1 MAVTLGTVNGQT
13 RATLVQEA
21 SRRWRSQLIDLGGRN
36 TLLYYKD
43 LRSGTLD
50 LSAADPV
57 AVAALLGG
65 RTMSLTQLFTRSAA
79 SKRAAAG
86 SPAGSDAAPVGSGRS
101 GDTPA
106 VADLDSTLVS
116 APVADPDP
124 AGERLADSGRPA
136 IGRASVPPRRV
147 DADDEAGGDRAADVV
162 ADADAASGAGLISGA
177 DAVSDADAASG
188 ADVVS
193 GADVGSDAD
202 AASGAEVVEADE
214 GPVLTHAAAV
224 KRARTI
230 RNKARELAEER
241 GIETCFVAIGSAT
254 WTPPAGSGVPAA
266 PVLLRSAQLRARGAA
281 EDDFELSVH
290 GDTEVNPT
298 LLQLLEEEFG
308 VQVDADEL
316 EELISYTA
324 GFDPQPLY
332 ERLVKEASGRVRGFT
347 IGPRCVLGTF
357 SYAKLPMVNDL
368 RVAATALEGHEIIAA
383 IAGDGEAQRRLH
395 ATGAVQPDDP
405 DLIAPVDEFLVLDA
419 DSSQNYAI
427 NAVLSGQHSVIKG
440 PPGTGKS
447 QTIANLIASLV
458 ARGKRVLF
466 VAEKRAAITAVTDR
480 LARRGLG
487 SLVMDVH
494 DGTTSR
500 RRVAADLKAAFDSA
514 ARIAQPDLSVLHE
527 TLVTK
532 RAQLNGHDEALHQV
546 REPWGVS
553 AYQSQGA
560 LVALSA
566 AGRPMTAVR
575 LRGQTLAALDAGT
588 ARRVREQLRDFA
600 ALGGFT
606 LTAQESA
613 WVGAAVRTPADA
625 ETAFDLAERVA
636 ERTLP
641 AARPGLRHVQ
651 EQTGLRPPADLAGWR
666 NLFGFLDGVAATLT
680 QFHEDVFRVDL
691 ATHIASAADAAWR
704 REHAG
709 QPGTD
714 AGWLTRRR
722 MRKQAAQLWRGPGS
736 PSRQQLFTGL
746 TTALTQRA
754 QWTRASADGGPP
766 RLPAELARARAA
778 FEQLDGQVAQL
789 QRFVPHV
796 NLAGMDLDRLATL
809 VSGLAGDERTLR
821 RIPRLNEL
829 GAAFNGLGLDQLV
842 ADLAARRPDADH
854 AAAVFDACWHASIL
868 QHLNFTDPR
877 IGAFDGP
884 LHTRTVEEFRTADR
898 AHIDATASRV
908 LRAVAEHITRTRD
921 QYPDESRL
929 VEHQANLKR
938 RHLPIRQL
946 FATAPHMLTALRPCW
961 AMSPLIVSQ
970 LLPAEA
976 DLFDVVVFDEASQVT
991 PADAV
996 PALLRARQVVVAG
1009 DEHQLPPTSF
1019 FTAAEEGGGADPLGV
1034 RADGSIDLS
1043 LTSGYESVLDVLTA
1057 LLPAYLLRWHY
1068 RSQDDRLIGFSNA
1081 HIYDRSLVTFPG
1093 TAGAGSVQH
1102 VHVAFDPA
1110 NTDTDSVTAEVDRVV
1125 ELALQHAQLRPSE
1138 SLGVITMGIVHADR
1152 IDLALRKA
1160 LSARSE
1166 LHGFFAESAAE
1177 PFFVKNLERV
1187 QGDERDAIILSI
1199 GYGKNAAGQL
1209 PYRFGPLLL
1218 PGGERRLNVAVTRAR
1233 RRMTLVSSFTAADMD
1248 PARSTSEGVRLLRG
1262 YLEYTESGGTS
1273 LSSTATADRAQPD
1286 AFEADVLARLT
1297 AAGIPVTARF
1307 GVAGAFIDF
1316 ACAHPSDPDELV
1328 LAIETDGTTYHS
1340 ASTARDRDRLRQ
1352 EQLER
1357 LGWRY
1362 HRIWSTDWFA
1372 DPAAETARTR
1382 AAYDEAV
1389 AAVDA
1394 RRTDEPTVVL
1404 HLPPPTPPAA
1414 GPSARP
1420 LPRPDF
1426 TPGRPIAEYP
1436 GDVLVALVRWIES
1449 DTLLRTE
1456 EQVLEEAR
1464 RELGFKRGGT
1474 RINAALSEALRQS
1487 RASSPSP
1494 SPASLPPP
1502 VAPQSGVP
1510 DADRTMILDPDARD
1524 ADRTMMLDLGT
1535 DETRVLPQRPE
1546 TD

>member
-1 MAVTLGTVNGQT
+1 MNGQT

-43 LRSGTLD
+43 LRAGTLD

-65 RTMSLTQLFTRSAA
+65 RTMSLSQLFTRSAA
-79 SKRAAAG
+79 GKRSRAGAGEEPAAG
-86 SPAGSDAAPVGSGRS
+86 EGPAPDDTALDLAASKPPV
-101 GDTPA
+101 
-106 VADLDSTLVS
+106 VAE
-116 APVADPDP
+116 PDP
-124 AGERLADSGRPA
+124 TGSRLADSQRPA
-136 IGRASVPPRRV
+136 IGRAKVPSGPV
-147 DADDEAGGDRAADVV
+147 EDIEVV
-162 ADADAASGAGLISGA
+162 ADPP
-177 DAVSDADAASG
+177 VE
-188 ADVVS
+188 
-193 GADVGSDAD
+193 VGP
-202 AASGAEVVEADE
+202 GAEAAEGAEPAEVAEPDE

-368 RVAATALEGHEIIAA
+368 RVAAEALEGHEIIAA
-383 IAGDGEAQRRLH
+383 IAGDGEAQQRLH
-395 ATGAVQPDDP
+395 AVGAVQPDDP

-427 NAVLSGQHSVIKG
+427 NAVLTGQHSVIKG

-553 AYQSQGA
+553 AYQSQSA

-566 AGRPMTAVR
+566 FLSEAGQSMTAVR

-606 LTAQESA
+606 ITAQQSG

-625 ETAFDLAERVA
+625 EAAFDLVERLA

-666 NLFGFLDGVAATLT
+666 NLFAFLDGIAATLSN
-680 QFHEDVFRVDL
+680 FRDDVFRVDL

-709 QPGTD
+709 QPGAD

-736 PSRQQLFTGL
+736 PSRQQLFAGL
-746 TTALTQRA
+746 STALTQRA
-754 QWTRASADGGPP
+754 QWTRAAADGGPP
-766 RLPAELARARAA
+766 RLPAELARAKAA
-778 FEQLDGQVAQL
+778 FEQLDTQVTQL
-789 QRFVPHV
+789 QRHLPHLG
-796 NLAGMDLDRLATL
+796 LAGLDLDRLGTVLA
-809 VSGLAGDERTLR
+809 GLAADERTLR
-821 RIPRLNEL
+821 KVPRLNEL
-829 GAAFNGLGLDQLV
+829 GAAFSGLGLEQLV
-842 ADLAARRPDADH
+842 ADLAARRPDADL

-884 LHTRTVEEFRTADR
+884 LHTRTVEEFRAADR

-921 QYPDESRL
+921 QHPDESRL

-1019 FTAAEEGGGADPLGV
+1019 FTAAEDGGGADPLGV

-1043 LTSGYESVLDVLTA
+1043 LTSGYESILDVLTA

-1093 TAGAGSVQH
+1093 TAGAGSVRH
-1102 VHVAFDPA
+1102 VHVAFDAA

-1138 SLGVITMGIVHADR
+1138 SLGIITMGIVHADR
-1152 IDLALRKA
+1152 VDLALRKA
-1160 LSARSE
+1160 LSARPE
-1166 LHGFFAESAAE
+1166 LHAFFSESAAE

-1218 PGGERRLNVAVTRAR
+1218 PGGERRLNVAITRAR

-1248 PARSTSEGVRLLRG
+1248 PARSTSEGVRLLRA

-1273 LSSTATADRAQPD
+1273 LSGTAAERVQPD
-1286 AFEADVLARLT
+1286 PFEADVLARLT

-1307 GVAGAFIDF
+1307 GVTGAFIDF
-1316 ACAHPSDPDELV
+1316 ACAHPSEPDELV
-1328 LAIETDGTTYHS
+1328 LAIETDGATYHS

-1394 RRTDEPTVVL
+1394 RRTNEPTIVL
-1404 HLPPPTPPAA
+1404 HLPAPSTPADA
-1414 GPSARP
+1414 PSDRT

-1436 GDVLVALVRWIES
+1436 AAVLVDLIRWIES

-1474 RINAALSEALRQS
+1474 RINAALTDALRQS
-1487 RASSPSP
+1487 RAAA
-1494 SPASLPPP
+1494 ASLSALPP
-1502 VAPQSGVP
+1502 
-1510 DADRTMILDPDARD
+1510 D
-1524 ADRTMMLDLGT
+1524 ADRTMMLDLPAD
-1535 DETRVLPQRPE
+1535 DETRILPQRPE

>member
-1 MAVTLGTVNGQT
+1 MDGRS

-21 SRRWRSQLIDLGGRN
+21 ARRWRSQLIDLGGRN

-57 AVAALLGG
+57 AVSALLGG
-65 RTMSLTQLFTRSAA
+65 RTMSLTQLFPRSGGKRSAA
-79 SKRAAAG
+79 APAPADTVLDAG
-86 SPAGSDAAPVGSGRS
+86 EPPVAAPDPGASR
-101 GDTPA
+101 
-106 VADLDSTLVS
+106 LV
-116 APVADPDP
+116 DD
-124 AGERLADSGRPA
+124 GRPA
-136 IGRASVPPRRV
+136 IGRASVPATPPEPEAAV
-147 DADDEAGGDRAADVV
+147 ETVEPPAAESSAVEAAAAGSSAAGLSAGG
-162 ADADAASGAGLISGA
+162 SSAG
-177 DAVSDADAASG
+177 
-188 ADVVS
+188 
-193 GADVGSDAD
+193 
-202 AASGAEVVEADE
+202 
-214 GPVLTHAAAV
+214 GPDDGPALTHAAAV

-254 WTPPAGSGVPAA
+254 WTPAAGSGVPAA

-368 RVAATALEGHEIIAA
+368 RVAAEALEGHEIIAA

-395 ATGAVQPDDP
+395 ATGAVQLDDP
-405 DLIAPVDEFLVLDA
+405 DLIAPDDEFLVLDA

-500 RRVAADLKAAFDSA
+500 RKVAADLKAAFDSA

-527 TLVTK
+527 TLITK

-546 REPWGVS
+546 REPWGIS
-553 AYQSQGA
+553 AFQSQTAILA
-560 LVALSA
+560 LTA

-606 LTAQESA
+606 LTGQQSGWA
-613 WVGAAVRTPADA
+613 GAAVRTPADA
-625 ETAFDLAERVA
+625 EAAFGLVERLA

-641 AARPGLRHVQ
+641 AARPALRHVQ

-666 NLFGFLDGVAATLT
+666 QLFGFLDGVAATLT

-704 REHAG
+704 REHVG

-746 TTALTQRA
+746 STALAQRA
-754 QWTRASADGGPP
+754 AFANGGGRPQ
-766 RLPAELARARAA
+766 LPTEYPRARAA
-778 FEQLDGQVAQL
+778 FHELDEQVGQL
-789 QRFVPHV
+789 QRHVPH
-796 NLAGMDLDRLATL
+796 LGLTAMDLDRLGAVLT
-809 VSGLAGDERTLR
+809 GLAGDERTLR
-821 RIPRLNEL
+821 RVPRLNEL
-829 GAAFNGLGLDQLV
+829 GAGFTALGLDQLV
-842 ADLAARRPDADH
+842 ADLGGRRADADL

-868 QHLNFTDPR
+868 QHLGFTDDR
-877 IGAFDGP
+877 IGAFDGER
-884 LHTRTVEEFRTADR
+884 HTRTVAEFRAADHQ
-898 AHIDATASRV
+898 HIDATASRV

-921 QYPDESRL
+921 QHPDESRL

-961 AMSPLIVSQ
+961 AMSPLVVSQ
-970 LLPAEA
+970 LLPAAA

-1019 FTAAEEGGGADPLGV
+1019 FTAAEDGGADPLGV
-1034 RADGSIDLS
+1034 RPDGSIDLS
-1043 LTSGYESVLDVLTA
+1043 LTSGYESILDVLTA

-1081 HIYDRSLVTFPG
+1081 HIYERSLVTFPG

-1102 VHVAFDPA
+1102 VHVPFDPA
-1110 NTDTDSVTAEVDRVV
+1110 DASGAADSVTAEVDRVV
-1125 ELALQHAQLRPSE
+1125 ELALQHAQLRPSQ
-1138 SLGVITMGIVHADR
+1138 SLGVITMGITHADR

-1160 LSARSE
+1160 LSARPD
-1166 LHGFFAESAAE
+1166 LHAFFAESAAE

-1199 GYGKNAAGQL
+1199 GYGKNASGQL

-1248 PARSTSEGVRLLRG
+1248 PARSTSEGVRLLRA
-1262 YLEYTESGGTS
+1262 YLEYTASGGTS
-1273 LSSTATADRAQPD
+1273 LGGAAAPSAAPD
-1286 AFEADVLARLT
+1286 AFETDVLNRLT

-1316 ACAHPSDPDELV
+1316 ACAHPANPEELI
-1328 LAIETDGTTYHS
+1328 LAIETDGATYHS

-1362 HRIWSTDWFA
+1362 HRIWSSDWVA

-1382 AAYDEAV
+1382 AAYDEAL
-1389 AAVDA
+1389 AAADA
-1394 RRTDEPTVVL
+1394 RRFNEPTVVL
-1404 HLPPPTPPAA
+1404 NFPLAPSPAA
-1414 GPSARP
+1414 ASSPRT
-1420 LPRPDF
+1420 LPRPDI
-1426 TPGRPIAEYP
+1426 TPGRPITEYP
-1436 GDVLVALVRWIES
+1436 RAALVALISWIES

-1456 EQVLEEAR
+1456 EEVLEEAR

-1474 RINAALSEALRQS
+1474 RINAALTEALHES
-1487 RASSPSP
+1487 RATATSTPD
-1494 SPASLPPP
+1494 PAA
-1502 VAPQSGVP
+1502 APP
-1510 DADRTMILDPDARD
+1510 DADRTTAPPITPAAVPPDPDRTTVLPVVP
-1524 ADRTMMLDLGT
+1524 ADP
-1535 DETRVLPQRPE
+1535 DETRFLPQRPE

>member
-1 MAVTLGTVNGQT
+1 MRSVVPGRYARAVNGQT
-13 RATLVQEA
+13 RAQLVQEA

-79 SKRAAAG
+79 GKRAAAVEEPVPAPDDTVVDLG
-86 SPAGSDAAPVGSGRS
+86 SEPAGQPPD
-101 GDTPA
+101 
-106 VADLDSTLVS
+106 VAG
-116 APVADPDP
+116 PDP
-124 AGERLADSGRPA
+124 TASRLVDSGRPA
-136 IGRASVPPRRV
+136 IGRASVPSAPPKP
-147 DADDEAGGDRAADVV
+147 ADPL
-162 ADADAASGAGLISGA
+162 ADADPPATDPPATDPPATDPPAADPSA
-177 DAVSDADAASG
+177 DSLDADSAAE
-188 ADVVS
+188 DV
-193 GADVGSDAD
+193 
-202 AASGAEVVEADE
+202 AAVADE

-347 IGPRCVLGTF
+347 IGARCVLGTF

-405 DLIAPVDEFLVLDA
+405 DLIAPGDEFLVLDA

-527 TLVTK
+527 TLTTK

-553 AYQSQGA
+553 AYQSQNA
-560 LVALSA
+560 LVALS
-566 AGRPMTAVR
+566 GVVRPMTSVR

-588 ARRVREQLRDFA
+588 ARRVREQVRDFA

-606 LTAQESA
+606 LTGQQAG
-613 WVGAAVRTPADA
+613 WVGAAVHTPADA
-625 ETAFDLAERVA
+625 EAAFDLAERLA

-666 NLFGFLDGVAATLT
+666 QLFAFLDGVATTLT
-680 QFHEDVFRVDL
+680 QFREDVFRVDL

-722 MRKQAAQLWRGPGS
+722 MRKQAAQLWRGPGR

-746 TTALTQRA
+746 TTALAQRA
-754 QWTRASADGGPP
+754 QWTRATADGGPP

-778 FEQLDGQVAQL
+778 FEQLDVQAAQL
-789 QRFVPHV
+789 QRYVPHV
-796 NLAGMDLDRLATL
+796 NLAGMDLDRLATVL
-809 VSGLAGDERTLR
+809 SGLAADERTLR

-829 GAAFNGLGLDQLV
+829 GAAFTGLGLDQLV
-842 ADLAARRPDADH
+842 ADLAGRRPDADL

-877 IGAFDGP
+877 VGAFDGP
-884 LHTRTVEEFRTADR
+884 LHTRTVEEFRASDR

-991 PADAV
+991 PPTRSRRCCGPGRSSS
-996 PALLRARQVVVAG
+996 PATSTSYRRRRSS
-1009 DEHQLPPTSF
+1009 PPRR
-1019 FTAAEEGGGADPLGV
+1019 TAAPTRSA
-1034 RADGSIDLS
+1034 
-1043 LTSGYESVLDVLTA
+1043 SGPT
-1057 LLPAYLLRWHY
+1057 
-1068 RSQDDRLIGFSNA
+1068 
-1081 HIYDRSLVTFPG
+1081 
-1093 TAGAGSVQH
+1093 
-1102 VHVAFDPA
+1102 
-1110 NTDTDSVTAEVDRVV
+1110 
-1125 ELALQHAQLRPSE
+1125 
-1138 SLGVITMGIVHADR
+1138 
-1152 IDLALRKA
+1152 
-1160 LSARSE
+1160 
-1166 LHGFFAESAAE
+1166 
-1177 PFFVKNLERV
+1177 
-1187 QGDERDAIILSI
+1187 
-1199 GYGKNAAGQL
+1199 
-1209 PYRFGPLLL
+1209 
-1218 PGGERRLNVAVTRAR
+1218 
-1233 RRMTLVSSFTAADMD
+1233 
-1248 PARSTSEGVRLLRG
+1248 ARSTCRS
-1262 YLEYTESGGTS
+1262 
-1273 LSSTATADRAQPD
+1273 
-1286 AFEADVLARLT
+1286 
-1297 AAGIPVTARF
+1297 
-1307 GVAGAFIDF
+1307 
-1316 ACAHPSDPDELV
+1316 
-1328 LAIETDGTTYHS
+1328 
-1340 ASTARDRDRLRQ
+1340 
-1352 EQLER
+1352 
-1357 LGWRY
+1357 
-1362 HRIWSTDWFA
+1362 
-1372 DPAAETARTR
+1372 
-1382 AAYDEAV
+1382 
-1389 AAVDA
+1389 
-1394 RRTDEPTVVL
+1394 
-1404 HLPPPTPPAA
+1404 PPA
-1414 GPSARP
+1414 
-1420 LPRPDF
+1420 
-1426 TPGRPIAEYP
+1426 T
-1436 GDVLVALVRWIES
+1436 
-1449 DTLLRTE
+1449 
-1456 EQVLEEAR
+1456 
-1464 RELGFKRGGT
+1464 
-1474 RINAALSEALRQS
+1474 S
-1487 RASSPSP
+1487 RSW
-1494 SPASLPPP
+1494 
-1502 VAPQSGVP
+1502 
-1510 DADRTMILDPDARD
+1510 TC
-1524 ADRTMMLDLGT
+1524 
-1535 DETRVLPQRPE
+1535 
-1546 TD
+1546 

>member
-1 MAVTLGTVNGQT
+1 M
-13 RATLVQEA
+13 QEA
-21 SRRWRSQLIDLGGRN
+21 ARRWRSQLIDLGGRN

-65 RTMSLTQLFTRSAA
+65 RTMSLSQLFTRPAA
-79 SKRAAAG
+79 GKRSAAAG
-86 SPAGSDAAPVGSGRS
+86 EPGAGLADTVLDLGAEPRPAGAAPAAAAPPSGASPS
-101 GDTPA
+101 G
-106 VADLDSTLVS
+106 VS
-116 APVADPDP
+116 SSGASPSGGGPSGVSSSDFAEPDP
-124 AGERLADSGRPA
+124 AASRLVDPGRPA
-136 IGRASVPPRRV
+136 VGRASVPSRPV
-147 DADDEAGGDRAADVV
+147 KTGPASAGDSAAEDAGDALVESAGDLPARGAGGLPARGAGDLMAGGGGDPAAGSAEALASPEGGEPADV
-162 ADADAASGAGLISGA
+162 AGAGEGA
-177 DAVSDADAASG
+177 G
-188 ADVVS
+188 
-193 GADVGSDAD
+193 
-202 AASGAEVVEADE
+202 
-214 GPVLTHAAAV
+214 LTHAAAV

-368 RVAATALEGHEIIAA
+368 RVAAPALEEHEIIAA

-395 ATGAVQPDDP
+395 ATGAVQLDDP
-405 DLIAPVDEFLVLDA
+405 DLVAPGDEFLVLDA

-532 RAQLNGHDEALHQV
+532 RAELNGHDEALHQV

-553 AYQSQGA
+553 AYQSQSA
-560 LVALSA
+560 LVALSGA
-566 AGRPMTAVR
+566 VRPMPAVR

-606 LTAQESA
+606 LTGQESG
-613 WVGAAVRTPADA
+613 WVGAAIGTPAAA
-625 ETAFDLAERVA
+625 EAAFDLVERLA

-641 AARPGLRHVQ
+641 AARPAVRHVQ
-651 EQTGLRPPADLAGWR
+651 EQTGLRRPADLAGWR
-666 NLFGFLDGVAATLT
+666 QLFTFLDGVAATLG

-714 AGWLTRRR
+714 AGWFTRRR
-722 MRKQAAQLWRGPGS
+722 MRKQAARLWRGPGR

-746 TTALTQRA
+746 TTALAQRA
-754 QWTRASADGGPP
+754 QWTRATADGGPP
-766 RLPAELARARAA
+766 RLPAELPRARAA
-778 FEQLDGQVAQL
+778 FEQLDTQVAQL
-789 QRFVPHV
+789 QRHLPHV
-796 NLAGMDLDRLATL
+796 SLAAMDLDRLAAL
-809 VSGLAGDERTLR
+809 LSGLAGDERTLR
-821 RIPRLNEL
+821 KVPRLNEL
-829 GAAFNGLGLDQLV
+829 GAAFSGLGLDQLV
-842 ADLAARRPDADH
+842 ADLAGRRAGADL

-884 LHTRTVEEFRTADR
+884 LHTRTVEEFRTADH

-921 QYPDESRL
+921 AYPDESRL

-976 DLFDVVVFDEASQVT
+976 GLFDVVVFDEASQVT

-1019 FTAAEEGGGADPLGV
+1019 FTAAEDGGGADPLGV
-1034 RADGSIDLS
+1034 RPDGSIDLS
-1043 LTSGYESVLDVLTA
+1043 LTSGYESILDVLTA

-1093 TAGAGSVQH
+1093 TAGAGAVRH
-1102 VHVAFDPA
+1102 VHVAHDPTG
-1110 NTDTDSVTAEVDRVV
+1110 TDTDSVTAEVDRVV

-1152 IDLALRKA
+1152 VDLALRKA
-1160 LSARSE
+1160 LSARPE
-1166 LHGFFAESAAE
+1166 LHPFFSESAAE

-1248 PARSTSEGVRLLRG
+1248 PARSTSEGVRLLRA

-1273 LSSTATADRAQPD
+1273 LSAAAADRAQPD

-1297 AAGIPVTARF
+1297 AAGVPVTARY

-1316 ACAHPSDPDELV
+1316 ACAHPSDPEELI
-1328 LAIETDGTTYHS
+1328 LAIETDGVTYHS

-1372 DPAAETARTR
+1372 DPDAETARTR

-1389 AAVDA
+1389 AAADA
-1394 RRTDEPTVVL
+1394 RRTNDPTVVL
-1404 HLPPPTPPAA
+1404 HLPPPPPAA
-1414 GPSARP
+1414 AASDRS
-1420 LPRPDF
+1420 LPRPDL
-1426 TPGRPIAEYP
+1426 TPGRPITEYP
-1436 GDVLVALVRWIES
+1436 ADALVALIHWIES

-1456 EQVLEEAR
+1456 EQVLEETR

-1474 RINAALSEALRQS
+1474 RINAALTAALHTA
-1487 RASSPSP
+1487 RATTPMPSP
-1494 SPASLPPP
+1494 TSAAA
-1502 VAPQSGVP
+1502 VDAGAEA
-1510 DADRTMILDPDARD
+1510 DADRTRLLAVEE
-1524 ADRTMMLDLGT
+1524 
-1535 DETRVLPQRPE
+1535 ETRLLPQRPE

>member
-1 MAVTLGTVNGQT
+1 MSYPATTLGTVNGQT

-65 RTMSLTQLFTRSAA
+65 RTMSLSQLFTRSSA
-79 SKRAAAG
+79 KRAGAVPV
-86 SPAGSDAAPVGSGRS
+86 PAEIAPDLPG
-101 GDTPA
+101 
-106 VADLDSTLVS
+106 VAE
-116 APVADPDP
+116 PDP
-124 AGERLADSGRPA
+124 TASRLVDSGQPA
-136 IGRASVPPRRV
+136 IGRAKVPTTPV
-147 DADDEAGGDRAADVV
+147 EPIEAAAEP
-162 ADADAASGAGLISGA
+162 AG
-177 DAVSDADAASG
+177 
-188 ADVVS
+188 
-193 GADVGSDAD
+193 
-202 AASGAEVVEADE
+202 EVVESAEAAEVPEPDE
-214 GPVLTHAAAV
+214 GPALTHAAAV

-254 WTPPAGSGVPAA
+254 WTPAAGSGVPAA

-316 EELISYTA
+316 EELIDYTA

-347 IGPRCVLGTF
+347 VGPRCVLGTF

-383 IAGDGEAQRRLH
+383 IAGDGEAQQRLH

-527 TLVTK
+527 TLTTK

-546 REPWGVS
+546 REPWGVT
-553 AYQSQGA
+553 AYQSQCA
-560 LVALSA
+560 LVALSETV
-566 AGRPMTAVR
+566 RPMTPVR

-588 ARRVREQLRDFA
+588 TRRVREQLRDFA

-606 LTAQESA
+606 LTAQQSG

-625 ETAFDLAERVA
+625 EAAFDLAERLA

-651 EQTGLRPPADLAGWR
+651 ERTGLRAPADLAGWR

-704 REHAG
+704 KEHAG

-722 MRKQAAQLWRGPGS
+722 MRKQAAQLWRGPGK

-746 TTALTQRA
+746 TTALTQRS
-754 QWTRASADGGPP
+754 QWTRATADGGPP
-766 RLPAELARARAA
+766 RLPAELGRAKAA

-789 QRFVPHV
+789 QRHVPHIA
-796 NLAGMDLDRLATL
+796 LAGLDLDRLAAVL
-809 VSGLAGDERTLR
+809 SGLAADERTLR
-821 RIPRLNEL
+821 KIPRLNEL
-829 GAAFNGLGLDQLV
+829 GATFTGLGLDQLV
-842 ADLAARRPDADH
+842 ADLAGRRPDADL

-884 LHTRTVEEFRTADR
+884 LHTRTVEEFRAADR

-1019 FTAAEEGGGADPLGV
+1019 FTAAEDGGGADPLGV

-1081 HIYDRSLVTFPG
+1081 HIYERSLVTFPG

-1102 VHVAFDPA
+1102 VHVAHDPA

-1125 ELALQHAQLRPSE
+1125 ELALRHAQLRPSE

-1152 IDLALRKA
+1152 VDLALRKA
-1160 LSARSE
+1160 LSARPE
-1166 LHGFFAESAAE
+1166 LHAFFSESATE

-1248 PARSTSEGVRLLRG
+1248 PARSTSEGVRLLRA

-1273 LSSTATADRAQPD
+1273 LSGAAADRVQPD

-1328 LAIETDGTTYHS
+1328 LAIETDGATYHS

-1372 DPAAETARTR
+1372 DPTAETARTR

-1394 RRTDEPTVVL
+1394 RRTNEPTIVL
-1404 HLPPPTPPAA
+1404 HVPPPSPPAVSSDRA
-1414 GPSARP
+1414 

-1436 GDVLVALVRWIES
+1436 AAVLVDLIRWIES

-1464 RELGFKRGGT
+1464 RELGFKRGGA
-1474 RINAALSEALRQS
+1474 RINAALAEALRSS
-1487 RASSPSP
+1487 RASAAPAPAAAAPAPAAAPAGSP
-1494 SPASLPPP
+1494 
-1502 VAPQSGVP
+1502 
-1510 DADRTMILDPDARD
+1510 D
-1524 ADRTMMLDLGT
+1524 ADRTMMLELPAEE
-1535 DETRVLPQRPE
+1535 ETRFLPQRPE

>member
-1 MAVTLGTVNGQT
+1 MDGRS

-21 SRRWRSQLIDLGGRN
+21 ARRWRSQLIDLGGRN

-57 AVAALLGG
+57 AVSALLGG
-65 RTMSLTQLFTRSAA
+65 RTMSLTQLFTRSGG
-79 SKRAAAG
+79 KR
-86 SPAGSDAAPVGSGRS
+86 SPAPE
-101 GDTPA
+101 PA
-106 VADLDSTLVS
+106 VD
-116 APVADPDP
+116 PVADPADTVLDTVLDVGEPAVAAPDP
-124 AGERLADSGRPA
+124 TASRLVDDGRPA
-136 IGRASVPPRRV
+136 IGRASVPATPPRP
-147 DADDEAGGDRAADVV
+147 EAA
-162 ADADAASGAGLISGA
+162 
-177 DAVSDADAASG
+177 
-188 ADVVS
+188 
-193 GADVGSDAD
+193 
-202 AASGAEVVEADE
+202 VEAVEPTAVAPTAVAPAAAAPDD

-254 WTPPAGSGVPAA
+254 WTPAAGSGVPAA

-368 RVAATALEGHEIIAA
+368 RVAAEALEGHEIIAA

-395 ATGAVQPDDP
+395 ATGAVQLDDP
-405 DLIAPVDEFLVLDA
+405 DLIAPDDEFLVLDA

-480 LARRGLG
+480 LTRRGLG

-527 TLVTK
+527 TLITK
-532 RAQLNGHDEALHQV
+532 RAQLNGHDEALHQI

-553 AYQSQGA
+553 AYQSQTAILA
-560 LVALSA
+560 LTA

-575 LRGQTLAALDAGT
+575 LRGQTLTALDAGT

-606 LTAQESA
+606 LTGRQSG
-613 WVGAAVRTPADA
+613 WVGAAVRTPAAA
-625 ETAFDLAERVA
+625 ETAFGLVERLAEH
-636 ERTLP
+636 TLP
-641 AARPGLRHVQ
+641 AARPALRHVQ
-651 EQTGLRPPADLAGWR
+651 EQTGLRAPADLAGWR
-666 NLFGFLDGVAATLT
+666 QLFGLLDGVAATLT

-709 QPGTD
+709 QPGAD

-746 TTALTQRA
+746 STALAQRS
-754 QWTRASADGGPP
+754 WFASNGGQP
-766 RLPAELARARAA
+766 RLPAEYARARAA
-778 FEQLDGQVAQL
+778 FQQLDEQVAQL
-789 QRFVPHV
+789 HAFVPHLG
-796 NLAGMDLDRLATL
+796 LAGADLDRLGAVL
-809 VSGLAGDERTLR
+809 PGLAGDERTLR
-821 RIPRLNEL
+821 RVPRLNEL
-829 GAAFNGLGLDQLV
+829 GAGFTALGLDQLV
-842 ADLAARRPDADH
+842 ADLGGRHADADL

-868 QHLNFTDPR
+868 QHLGFTDDR
-877 IGAFDGP
+877 IGAFDGAQ
-884 LHTRTVEEFRTADR
+884 HTRTAAEFRAADHQ
-898 AHIDATASRV
+898 HIDATASRV

-921 QYPDESRL
+921 QHPDESRL

-970 LLPAEA
+970 LLPASA

-1019 FTAAEEGGGADPLGV
+1019 FTAAEDGGADPLGI
-1034 RADGSIDLS
+1034 RPDGSIDLS
-1043 LTSGYESVLDVLTA
+1043 LTSGYESILDVLTA

-1081 HIYDRSLVTFPG
+1081 HIYERSLVTFPG

-1102 VHVAFDPA
+1102 VHVAFDPTA
-1110 NTDTDSVTAEVDRVV
+1110 IHTGTDTGTDSVTAEVDRVV
-1125 ELALQHAQLRPSE
+1125 ELALQHAQLRPSQ
-1138 SLGVITMGIVHADR
+1138 SLGVITMGITHADR

-1160 LSARSE
+1160 LSARPD
-1166 LHGFFAESAAE
+1166 LHAFFAESAAE

-1199 GYGKNAAGQL
+1199 GYGKNASGQL

-1248 PARSTSEGVRLLRG
+1248 PARSTSEGVRLLRA
-1262 YLEYTESGGTS
+1262 YLEYTSSGGTS
-1273 LSSTATADRAQPD
+1273 LGASAALESAPLD
-1286 AFEADVLARLT
+1286 AFEVDVLARLT
-1297 AAGIPVTARF
+1297 AAGIPATARF

-1316 ACAHPSDPDELV
+1316 ACAHPANPEELI
-1328 LAIETDGTTYHS
+1328 LAIETDGATYHS

-1362 HRIWSTDWFA
+1362 HRIWSADWVA

-1382 AAYDEAV
+1382 AAYDEAL
-1389 AAVDA
+1389 AATDA
-1394 RRTDEPTVVL
+1394 RRFNEPTVVL
-1404 HLPPPTPPAA
+1404 DLPLAPSPA
-1414 GPSARP
+1414 GTTSPRT
-1420 LPRPDF
+1420 LPRPDV
-1426 TPGRPIAEYP
+1426 TPGRPITDYP
-1436 GDVLVALVRWIES
+1436 RAVLVALIAWIES

-1456 EQVLEEAR
+1456 EEVLEEAR

-1474 RINAALSEALRQS
+1474 RINAALTEALRES
-1487 RASSPSP
+1487 RATSAT
-1494 SPASLPPP
+1494 PASTAAT
-1502 VAPQSGVP
+1502 APP
-1510 DADRTMILDPDARD
+1510 DADRTMVLRIAD
-1524 ADRTMMLDLGT
+1524 AD
-1535 DETRVLPQRPE
+1535 ETHVLPQRPE